1 MKIFTCSA
9 CRHMAFFENSQC
21 TSCGHA
27 LGYLPDRGVLSA
39 LRVVAPLPGASAEAP
54 LHYVAV
60 DPTLASDARYRLCRN
75 YTTYGVCNW
84 AIPEDDANE
93 YCPACRL
100 NSIIPNLS
108 DPSVL
113 EPWRRLEVA
122 KRRLVYT
129 LIELDLPL
137 ESKHEKPETGLA
149 FEFKVDGSDGE
160 KVLTGHCDGLVT
172 INVREADSPTL
183 EQTRVKLGERYRTLL
198 GHFRHES
205 GHYYWD
211 RLIQGTPYLSDFRHL
226 FGDEQAD
233 YDEAVKRHY
242 AAPRQNWETDFV
254 SAYATMH
261 PWEDW
266 AETWAHYLHM
276 IDTLET
282 AQSYGLSLAPRA
294 VGGAQA
300 DSLLARR
307 VHFDDFDDLIAAW
320 VPLTVALNSLNRSMG
335 LPDVYPFVLAER
347 VIAKLGLVH
356 RVVAGSSPNL
366 NASVSINPPGEQANP
381 GGPPP
386 AECRG
391 TAVAQATFA
400 QNPP

>member
-1 MKIFTCSA
+1 
-9 CRHMAFFENSQC
+9 
-21 TSCGHA
+21 
-27 LGYLPDRGVLSA
+27 
-39 LRVVAPLPGASAEAP
+39 
-54 LHYVAV
+54 
-60 DPTLASDARYRLCRN
+60 
-75 YTTYGVCNW
+75 
-84 AIPEDDANE
+84 
-93 YCPACRL
+93 
-100 NSIIPNLS
+100 
-108 DPSVL
+108 
-113 EPWRRLEVA
+113 
-122 KRRLVYT
+122 
-129 LIELDLPL
+129 
-137 ESKHEKPETGLA
+137 
-149 FEFKVDGSDGE
+149 
-160 KVLTGHCDGLVT
+160 
-172 INVREADSPTL
+172 
-183 EQTRVKLGERYRTLL
+183 LGERYRTLL

-226 FGDEQAD
+226 FGDEQSD

-242 AAPRQNWETDFV
+242 AAPRKNWETDFV